1 MYVCVYI
8 CVHTRTHI
16 HTHRYDPATGKPF
29 YINHTTKTTQWDPPT
44 APPVAQAAAAVQQH
58 QQQLVIIKSPLYD
71 NFIFYMVNILAVK
84 YIYTVDVLGH

>member
-1 MYVCVYI
+1 
-8 CVHTRTHI
+8 
-16 HTHRYDPATGKPF
+16 
-29 YINHTTKTTQWDPPT
+29 
-44 APPVAQAAAAVQQH
+44 VAQAAAAVQQH

>member
-1 MYVCVYI
+1 VYT
-8 CVHTRTHI
+8 HARTHARTHT

-44 APPVAQAAAAVQQH
+44 APPVAHAAAAVQQH

-71 NFIFYMVNILAVK
+71 NFKFYMVNILAVK
-84 YIYTVDVLGH
+84 LIYTVNVLGH